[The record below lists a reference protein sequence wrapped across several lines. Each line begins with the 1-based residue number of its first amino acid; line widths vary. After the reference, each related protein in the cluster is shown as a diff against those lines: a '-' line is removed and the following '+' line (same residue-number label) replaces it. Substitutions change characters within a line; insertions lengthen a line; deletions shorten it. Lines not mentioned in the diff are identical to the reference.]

1 MLSSRVAGWGST
13 GAREHPGSGMTITV
27 KSISVETG
35 DIRSLRTA
43 LGRFAT
49 GVTVVTTRCP
59 SGKLVGLTAN
69 SFSSVSL
76 DPPLVLWSLRRNA
89 ASLESFTGSRSFA
102 VNVLAADQE
111 SVSNRFA
118 KPSADKFE
126 GLEYGIGLDG
136 CPVLHETLACFECR
150 LETEV
155 DGGDHIIF
163 LGRVH
168 RASYRE
174 GVPLIVAGGSYCRPV
189 RLEAP
194 A

>member
-1 MLSSRVAGWGST
+1 
-13 GAREHPGSGMTITV
+13 MTITV
-27 KSISVETG
+27 NTISVETG
-35 DIRSLRTA
+35 DARALRTA

-49 GVTVVTTRCP
+49 GVTIVTTRCP

-89 ASLESFTGSRSFA
+89 ASLQSFTGSRSFV

-111 SVSNRFA
+111 ALSNRFA

-126 GLEYGIGLDG
+126 GLDYTVGLNG
-136 CPVLHETLACFECR
+136 CPVLRDTLACFECR
-150 LETEV
+150 LETEIE
-155 DGGDHIIF
+155 GGDHLIF
-163 LGRVH
+163 LGRVE

-174 GVPLIVAGGSYCRPV
+174 GVPLIFAGGSYCRPV
-189 RLEAP
+189 QLEAS